1 MNITVDEFNLLENEV
16 LNKVLYFSLRD
27 DYSNEVSRAKNMFK
41 TIIERN
47 SYSYDEKNFTAW
59 LLWDYKLE
67 NKNNFFEE
75 YKRINGNK
83 IIKNQYD
90 MLESLINSYLS
101 IYEFEFHKKD
111 EKLIDIF
118 SKKELNIKRSIKE
131 INSNDLL
138 LGRVVEFRGENFVL
152 DDYLILD
159 KAFRNSIEKSFYEKF
174 KNYKEKKGIYEIQE
188 FVKENSLLLYSF
200 ADIIDDLAK
209 KQVEDN
215 NEYSVFQSN
224 YAVLNHNFIYEAL
237 LENKNIELD
246 YRENNSSYYIMYEEE
261 KKKILG
267 EIVLFKDKL
276 EIECISEIDND
287 KAKEIIEKLANDSIK
302 HISDEFITI
311 DDLI

>member
-276 EIECISEIDND
+276 EIECISQIDND